1 MHVQSLRKA
10 LGQYIRQIRSFG
22 HEGRSEDGSRYVP
35 LSPEC
40 WEELAAPLEAILR
53 LAAEAA
59 LQAGYEYEERSLPQF
74 AATRTAIS
82 GRLAQIE
89 EVISDLKPEELQR
102 SYGDLPPAVA
112 SHLAQITG
120 RMEALL
126 GEARC
131 ALERARPAEEQQ
143 GGPEARCE
151 DR

>member
-1 MHVQSLRKA
+1 
-10 LGQYIRQIRSFG
+10 
-22 HEGRSEDGSRYVP
+22 

-53 LAAEAA
+53 LAGEAA
-59 LQAGYEYEERSLPQF
+59 LLAGYEHEERSLPQF

-102 SYGDLPPAVA
+102 GYGDLPPAVA
-112 SHLAQITG
+112 SRLAQITG

-126 GEARC
+126 AEARF
-131 ALERARPAEEQQ
+131 ALERARPAGEQQ
-143 GGPEARCE
+143 GGPEARRE